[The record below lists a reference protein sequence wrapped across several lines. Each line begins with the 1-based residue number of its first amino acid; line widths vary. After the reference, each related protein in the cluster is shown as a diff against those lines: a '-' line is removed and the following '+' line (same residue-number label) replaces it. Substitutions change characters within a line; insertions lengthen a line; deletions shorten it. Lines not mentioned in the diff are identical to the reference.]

1 MYHSILI
8 TLFSLGLLACNHVNS
23 DPMNHETNNSAPPPP
38 DASEGVVE
46 ADDEPIAAE
55 LRAEPEEIAPSG
67 RIEVRVVNHGE
78 RTLNFGRPV
87 RVERWDGEAWRE
99 TEESLNAAWTMEL
112 LILAPGETGVAQPW
126 PFLAVQNAEP
136 GWYRFTKEVY
146 AETSSGNATRMVIRA
161 RVEVAD

>member
-1 MYHSILI
+1 MYQSILI
-8 TLFSLGLLACNHVNS
+8 ALLSISLMACNHRDSGPS
-23 DPMNHETNNSAPPPP
+23 DDNSAESSPPEP

-46 ADDEPIAAE
+46 AEDEPIAAE
-55 LRAEPEEIAPSG
+55 LRAEPGEIDSSD

-78 RTLNFGRPV
+78 RTLNYGRPV

-126 PFLAVQNAEP
+126 PFLAQQNAEP

-146 AETSSGNATRMVIRA
+146 AETSSGDATRLLVRA
-161 RVEVAD
+161 RVRVK